1 MAEKKQDQTKAGSS
15 LKDEILQ
22 RLREEADSASP
33 GPARPVPEPVSSRG
47 GGGGFALFGVGVRE
61 MAAYCRQLATLIDV
75 GVPLLKS
82 LQILAERSANKRLRE
97 VSKDLARRVEEGQSL
112 SSAMAAH
119 PRVFSP
125 TFVSVVRTGEAGG
138 ILEESL
144 RRLSDLLERNAEI
157 RRRVIGAMIY
167 PMIALLLEIVIIA
180 LIMIYAL
187 PKLVSAYPKPEDLP
201 DITRWLMQVSSWF
214 AANWLLVLIIV
225 AAIIVGFWLFR
236 RTPTGRALTQS
247 IALRLPLI
255 GGLVRKINVERFAR
269 TLGNLTAAGI
279 PLLDALTIT
288 AETAD
293 NEVVR
298 RTLLKVRDTV
308 EKGGKMD
315 EPMRSAPI
323 FDELVIDMVMVG
335 DEAGA
340 LDTMLLKIAD
350 TYDSEV
356 DVALKSMS
364 SILEP
369 LLIVLLG
376 LAVGFLAVAVFL
388 PYVSLVRNPALMPE

>member
-1 MAEKKQDQTKAGSS
+1 MAEKKQEAKNASSS

-22 RLREEADSASP
+22 RLREQGEPAASATPSSP
-33 GPARPVPEPVSSRG
+33 PASSAPPPAFG
-47 GGGGFALFGVGVRE
+47 SLGVGPRQ
-61 MAAYCRQLATLIDV
+61 MAAYCRQLATLVDV
-75 GVPLLKS
+75 GVPLVKS
-82 LQILAERSANKRLRE
+82 LQILAERSAHRKLRS
-97 VSKDLARRVEEGQSL
+97 VSADLARRLEEGQSL
-112 SSAMAAH
+112 SAAMAAH
-119 PRVFSP
+119 PRLFSSL
-125 TFVSVVRTGEAGG
+125 FVSVVRTGEAGG
-138 ILEESL
+138 ILDISL
-144 RRLSDLLERNAEI
+144 RHLADLLERNAEI

-167 PMIALLLEIVIIA
+167 PLIALVLEILIIA
-180 LIMIYAL
+180 LIMVYAL
-187 PKLVSAYPKPEDLP
+187 PKLVAAYPKPEDLP
-201 DITRWLMQVSSWF
+201 AITRWLMNVASWVG
-214 AANWLLVLIIV
+214 ANWVWVVLIVVGIV
-225 AAIIVGFWLFR
+225 VLCSLVR
-236 RTPTGRALTQS
+236 RTSGGRAFTQS
-247 IALRLPLI
+247 IALRLPLFGNLI
-255 GGLVRKINVERFAR
+255 RKINVERFAR

-279 PLLDALTIT
+279 PLIDALAIT

-298 RTLLKVRDTV
+298 RTLIKVRDTV

-323 FDELVIDMVMVG
+323 FDPLVIDMVMVG

-356 DVALKSMS
+356 DVALKGLS

>member
-1 MAEKKQDQTKAGSS
+1 MAEKKQEPKSTASI
-15 LKDEILQ
+15 KDEIIQ
-22 RLREEADSASP
+22 RLREEVDPGRAASSSAAAAGVGAA
-33 GPARPVPEPVSSRG
+33 GPRFSV
-47 GGGGFALFGVGVRE
+47 FGVGARE
-61 MAAYCRQLATLIDV
+61 MAAYCRQLATLVDV

-82 LQILAERSANKRLRE
+82 LQILAQRSANKKLRS
-97 VSKDLARRVEEGQSL
+97 VSADLARRLEEGQSL

-119 PRVFSP
+119 PSVFSSL
-125 TFVSVVRTGEAGG
+125 FVNVVRTGEAGG
-138 ILEESL
+138 ILDVSL
-144 RRLSDLLERNAEI
+144 RHLADLLERNAEI
-157 RRRVIGAMIY
+157 KRRVVGAMIY
-167 PMIALLLEIVIIA
+167 PIIALVLEIVIIA
-180 LIMIYAL
+180 IIMIYAL
-187 PKLVSAYPKPEDLP
+187 PKLIAAYPKQEDLP
-201 DITRWLMQVSSWF
+201 AITRWLVNASSWF
-214 AANWLLVLIIV
+214 ASHWLLALIVVIAIV
-225 AAIIVGFWLFR
+225 VVFWLIR
-236 RTPTGRALTQS
+236 QSRGGRAVLQS
-247 IALRLPLI
+247 IALRLPLVGNLI
-255 GGLVRKINVERFAR
+255 RKINVERFAR

-279 PLLDALTIT
+279 PLIDALGIT
-288 AETAD
+288 ADTAD

-298 RTLLKVRDTV
+298 RTLLRVRDTV

-323 FDELVIDMVMVG
+323 FDELVVDMVMVG

-340 LDTMLLKIAD
+340 LDTLLLKIAD

-356 DVALKSMS
+356 DLALKGLS

>member
-1 MAEKKQDQTKAGSS
+1 
-15 LKDEILQ
+15 
-22 RLREEADSASP
+22 
-33 GPARPVPEPVSSRG
+33 
-47 GGGGFALFGVGVRE
+47 
-61 MAAYCRQLATLIDV
+61 MAAYCRQLATLVDV
-75 GVPLLKS
+75 GVPLVKS
-82 LQILAERSANKRLRE
+82 LQILAERSAHKKLRAI
-97 VSKDLARRVEEGQSL
+97 SADLARRLEEGQSL
-112 SSAMAAH
+112 SLAMAQH

-125 TFVSVVRTGEAGG
+125 LFVSVVRTGEAGG
-138 ILEESL
+138 ILDISL
-144 RRLSDLLERNAEI
+144 RHLADLLERNAEI
-157 RRRVIGAMIY
+157 RRRVVGAMIY
-167 PMIALLLEIVIIA
+167 PLIALMLEIVIIA

-187 PKLVSAYPKPEDLP
+187 PKLVAAYPKPEDLP
-201 DITRWLMQVSSWF
+201 AITRALMGFASWF
-214 AANWLLVLIIV
+214 AANWLLVLLIVVGII
-225 AAIIVGFWLFR
+225 ILCWLVR
-236 RTPTGRALTQS
+236 RSPAGRAFTQS
-247 IALRLPLI
+247 IALRLPLVGPLI
-255 GGLVRKINVERFAR
+255 RKINVERFAR

-279 PLLDALTIT
+279 PLIDALAIT
-288 AETAD
+288 ADTAD

-315 EPMRSAPI
+315 EPMRSTPI
-323 FDELVIDMVMVG
+323 FDALVIDMVMVG

-356 DVALKSMS
+356 DVALKGLS

-369 LLIVLLG
+369 LLIIFLG

>member
-1 MAEKKQDQTKAGSS
+1 MAENKQEQKSAGSS

-22 RLREEADSASP
+22 RLREEADP
-33 GPARPVPEPVSSRG
+33 GKTPAAGAAPAPAAG
-47 GGGGFALFGVGVRE
+47 GGSWLWGVGARE
-61 MAAYCRQLATLIDV
+61 MAAYCRQLATLVDV
-75 GVPLLKS
+75 GVPLVKS
-82 LQILAERSANKRLRE
+82 LQILAQRSANRRLRT
-97 VSKDLARRVEEGQSL
+97 VSADLARRLEEGQSL

-119 PRVFSP
+119 PSVFSSL
-125 TFVSVVRTGEAGG
+125 FVSVVRTGEAGG
-138 ILEESL
+138 ILDLSL
-144 RRLSDLLERNAEI
+144 RHLADLLERNAEI
-157 RRRVIGAMIY
+157 KRRVVGAMIY

-187 PKLVSAYPKPEDLP
+187 PKLIAAYPKPEDLP
-201 DITRWLMQVSSWF
+201 AITRGLLTASQWF
-214 AANWLLVLIIV
+214 AANWLLVLIVVVLLI
-225 AAIIVGFWLFR
+225 GGWWLIR
-236 RTPTGRALTQS
+236 RSREGRAVTQA
-247 IALRLPLI
+247 IALKLPLI
-255 GGLVRKINVERFAR
+255 GGLIRKINVERFAR

-279 PLLDALTIT
+279 PLIDALGIT
-288 AETAD
+288 ADTAD

-298 RTLLKVRDTV
+298 RTLMKVRDTV

-315 EPMRSAPI
+315 EQMRSAPI
-323 FDELVIDMVMVG
+323 FDELIVDMVMVG

-356 DVALKSMS
+356 DVALKGLS

-369 LLIVLLG
+369 LLIILLG